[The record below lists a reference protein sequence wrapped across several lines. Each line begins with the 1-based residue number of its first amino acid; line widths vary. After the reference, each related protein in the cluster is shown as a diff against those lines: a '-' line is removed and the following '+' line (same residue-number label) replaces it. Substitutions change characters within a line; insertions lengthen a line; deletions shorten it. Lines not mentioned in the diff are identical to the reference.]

1 MLSYNDKKT
10 CRSEIV
16 QLPELPGGEERD
28 DMKSTK
34 ERDNEEKAKINKSIM
49 QRMHR
54 SISGTLAL
62 IAALVVIIGV
72 ELSGGESMKP
82 EKLYIFAVM
91 ILCLAGF
98 VMCMVQALCDC
109 RRDRNRTFQ
118 EKT

>member
-1 MLSYNDKKT
+1 
-10 CRSEIV
+10 
-16 QLPELPGGEERD
+16 
-28 DMKSTK
+28 MKSTK

-82 EKLYIFAVM
+82 EKLYIFGVM
-91 ILCLAGF
+91 ILCLFFIRYIADRLS
-98 VMCMVQALCDC
+98 MVQALCDY
-109 RRDRNRTFQ
+109 RRDRTRTFQ